1 MSVLVPFPEESIMVP
16 NPFFP
21 FLVWMGWTNAYFA
34 NLAKLFSPPPDF
46 SQVEEDRVDD

>member
-34 NLAKLFSPPPDF
+34 NLEKLFSPPEPPPIG
-46 SQVEEDRVDD
+46 EERGND